1 MVPYSSWLSAGDNS
15 WQLTAA
21 TLVGLMSIPALA
33 VLYGGLVQKKWAIN
47 TVLMVFCTFCLTL
60 IVWVLWAFKMG
71 FGTPLVHTFLGD
83 PRSVL
88 GHAAEE
94 GQASIPLLNGLM
106 PNFRFPESS
115 LMYFQF
121 VFAAITPILFIGSV
135 IGRVSFKVWLIFVP
149 LWITFAYA
157 VNAFLLWGGGYWAGK
172 GALDFSGGY
181 VIHLAAG
188 VSGFVA
194 AAVVGPR
201 LKRDRERAIPN
212 NLLFVAVGAGILWLG
227 WNGFNGGDPYFAGAD
242 AAAAVV
248 NTNVAT
254 AVAMMT
260 WIVMDMAFSSEK
272 KPTFLGGVNGMICGL
287 VGITP
292 AAGYVNGFG
301 AILIGLLDSAIVWVA
316 WYYLPK
322 YVWPFNKVDD
332 ALGVVYTHGIAG
344 LFGGLMV
351 GLFADP
357 KMIEYIGLGKNPSV
371 SGAGLFYG
379 HPKQLAIQA
388 GAALTIIIWDAA
400 VTFVI
405 LMVIKY
411 VFRMNL
417 RLPDDVLEIGDVAV
431 HGEEAYPSDELVS
444 VSATSIADEA
454 RSVDGKVPEKAVTAL
469 EGRYLARRACAACG
483 RSVTGS
489 ASGHPRREVPGCVTR
504 SDARLPG
511 AAAQPGGGHGQA
523 RQRDHR
529 PGHRPEGGAGHDA
542 PADHAGALESEDD
555 SGQRDEKSH
564 ADEQG
569 PPHNGCLFPARW
581 AWPVKCLHPGNGLA
595 SAAVHGTAVS
605 GRGRLPPATR
615 TRALR

>member
-1 MVPYSSWLSAGDNS
+1 
-15 WQLTAA
+15 
-21 TLVGLMSIPALA
+21 
-33 VLYGGLVQKKWAIN
+33 
-47 TVLMVFCTFCLTL
+47 
-60 IVWVLWAFKMG
+60 
-71 FGTPLVHTFLGD
+71 
-83 PRSVL
+83 
-88 GHAAEE
+88 
-94 GQASIPLLNGLM
+94 
-106 PNFRFPESS
+106 
-115 LMYFQF
+115 MYFQF

-260 WIVMDMAFSSEK
+260 WIVMDMAFSHEK

-301 AILIGLLDSAIVWVA
+301 AILIGLIDSAIVWVA

-357 KMIEYIGLGKNPSV
+357 KMIEYIGLGKTSSV

-388 GAALTIIIWDAA
+388 GAALTIIVWDAA
-400 VTFVI
+400 VTFAI

-417 RLPDDVLEIGDVAV
+417 RLPDAVLEVGDVAV

-444 VSATSIADEA
+444 VSATSVADETA
-454 RSVDGKVPEKAVTAL
+454 ASVDGKVPEKAVTA
-469 EGRYLARRACAACG
+469 
-483 RSVTGS
+483 SK
-489 ASGHPRREVPGCVTR
+489 
-504 SDARLPG
+504 
-511 AAAQPGGGHGQA
+511 
-523 RQRDHR
+523 
-529 PGHRPEGGAGHDA
+529 
-542 PADHAGALESEDD
+542 DD
-555 SGQRDEKSH
+555 
-564 ADEQG
+564 
-569 PPHNGCLFPARW
+569 
-581 AWPVKCLHPGNGLA
+581 
-595 SAAVHGTAVS
+595 T
-605 GRGRLPPATR
+605 
-615 TRALR
+615 

>member
-1 MVPYSSWLSAGDNS
+1 M
-15 WQLTAA
+15 TAA
-21 TLVGLMSIPALA
+21 TFVGLMSIPALA
-33 VLYGGLVQKKWAIN
+33 VLYGGLVQKKWVMN
-47 TVLMVFCTFCLTL
+47 TIMMVFSTFCLVL
-60 IVWVLWAFKMG
+60 ITWVLWAYKMG

-88 GHAAEE
+88 GSNALQ
-94 GQASIPLLNGLM
+94 GQTSIPLVNAGVPSWHL
-106 PNFRFPESS
+106 PQASVI
-115 LMYFQF
+115 YFQF

-135 IGRVSFKVWLIFVP
+135 LGRISFKVWMIFVP

-212 NLLFVAVGAGILWLG
+212 NLVFVAVGAGILWLG

-248 NTNVAT
+248 NTNLAT

-260 WIVMDMAFSSEK
+260 WIFMDMAFSSEK
-272 KPTFLGGVNGMICGL
+272 KPTFLGGLNGMICGL

-301 AILIGLLDSAIVWVA
+301 AIVIGLVCSSIVWVA

-322 YVWPFNKVDD
+322 YVWPFKKVDD

-344 LFGGLMV
+344 LLGGLLV
-351 GLFADP
+351 GLLADP
-357 KMIEYIGLGKNPSV
+357 RMIVYLGLGKNPSI
-371 SGAGLFYG
+371 SGEGLFYG
-379 HPKQLAIQA
+379 KPHQLLVQA
-388 GAALTIIIWDAA
+388 GAALTIIVWDAA

-405 LMVIKY
+405 LMFIKY
-411 VFRMNL
+411 VLRMKL

-444 VSATSIADEA
+444 VSATSAADERA
-454 RSVDGKVPEKAVTAL
+454 ASDGRGKLPE
-469 EGRYLARRACAACG
+469 R
-483 RSVTGS
+483 
-489 ASGHPRREVPGCVTR
+489 
-504 SDARLPG
+504 
-511 AAAQPGGGHGQA
+511 
-523 RQRDHR
+523 
-529 PGHRPEGGAGHDA
+529 
-542 PADHAGALESEDD
+542 
-555 SGQRDEKSH
+555 
-564 ADEQG
+564 
-569 PPHNGCLFPARW
+569 
-581 AWPVKCLHPGNGLA
+581 A
-595 SAAVHGTAVS
+595 SAAPTDDS
-605 GRGRLPPATR
+605 
-615 TRALR
+615 